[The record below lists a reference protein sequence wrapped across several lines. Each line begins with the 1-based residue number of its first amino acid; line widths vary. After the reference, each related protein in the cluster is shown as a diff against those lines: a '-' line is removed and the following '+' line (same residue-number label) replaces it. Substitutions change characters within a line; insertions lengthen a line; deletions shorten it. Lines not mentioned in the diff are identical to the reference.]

1 MDEIIGDS
9 TEDEKASSVIVDKE
23 ISGIFQWSRSEI
35 DKVTSFAHGMKQ
47 KIIKET
53 AVKLEGKIATD
64 TIAMEIVIQ
73 LGDIVSQ
80 RLIHECLDEK
90 YKQKYRSENA
100 KKQKKT
106 QDLAAKVPLNAETTS
121 NLLIDTQGKHIE

>member
-1 MDEIIGDS
+1 MDEIIGNS
-9 TEDEKASSVIVDKE
+9 IVDEKVSGVISDREV
-23 ISGIFQWSRSEI
+23 SAIFQWSRSEI
-35 DKVTSFAHGMKQ
+35 DRVTSFAHGRKQ

-53 AVKLEGKIATD
+53 AVKLEGKIPSD

-73 LGDIVSQ
+73 LRDIVSV
-80 RLIHECLDEK
+80 RLIRECLDDK

-106 QDLAAKVPLNAETTS
+106 QD
-121 NLLIDTQGKHIE
+121 